1 MISPSV
7 SCAHVCVCVCE
18 MHACVC
24 IHMCVLSS
32 EEKSMSMK
40 YIVGHLG
47 REKAWE

>member
-1 MISPSV
+1 MCV
-7 SCAHVCVCVCE
+7 ST
-18 MHACVC
+18 
-24 IHMCVLSS
+24 CVLSS